1 MIWLIAA
8 ICALFWALGLA
19 TQIMLG
25 GIVHVLLAASVGLV
39 LYGAYKAGKGSDHS
53 DETTDSL
60 SKMSPSASRSAA
72 LVASK

>member
-1 MIWLIAA
+1 
-8 ICALFWALGLA
+8 
-19 TQIMLG
+19 MLG